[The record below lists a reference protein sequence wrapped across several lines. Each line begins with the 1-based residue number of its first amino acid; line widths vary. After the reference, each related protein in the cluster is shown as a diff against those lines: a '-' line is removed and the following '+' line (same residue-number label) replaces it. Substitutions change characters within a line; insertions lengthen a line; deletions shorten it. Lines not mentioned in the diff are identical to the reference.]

1 MEVLE
6 WALPL
11 MKRLRTKNLAY
22 RQSERKHLYKEYAD
36 QLIIQLGRIML
47 LIPEA
52 LDTFRK
58 SEEEQG
64 KHSYTIILTE
74 KTRHIFGNFYR
85 RNG

>member
-1 MEVLE
+1 MVGIAPDETV
-6 WALPL
+6 A
-11 MKRLRTKNLAY
+11 RTKNLTLPSKWKKTSLQRICWPVNKAGY
-22 RQSERKHLYKEYAD
+22 YYAFD
-36 QLIIQLGRIML
+36 T
-47 LIPEA
+47 PEA

-74 KTRHIFGNFYR
+74 KTRHFGNFYR